1 MSLGF
6 SVWDLGS
13 TVRRSVDILA
23 DFVRGL
29 AGKIGRSNGY
39 VFNSERSAKRLL
51 FSKSR
56 TQNPRRPSPES
67 QPITLDPKPQ
77 TATRLETGHS
87 RPETFFD
94 ADFLKKLERLH
105 LIAKRLDWAGA
116 KGEHA
121 TARRGYSL
129 EFSDYRRYQ
138 AGDDLRYVDWNIYR
152 RLDRLL
158 LKVFTAEEEMNIY
171 LLLDTSRSMAFST
184 PKGNGSAAKLNY
196 AKKVAAAL
204 GYIGL
209 KNLDRVGG
217 AAFSSTLHA
226 PLKLGRGR
234 AQILRLF
241 GFLNR
246 LSCAGTTDLRTVIHK
261 FTTLFPQQGLVVL
274 VSDLFDPAGWRAA
287 AEELARKKYQVLIIH
302 ILEDE
307 EIRPGIL
314 GDVALA
320 DVEGNRER
328 RLFVDV
334 ELARRF
340 EAELTSYFR
349 DIESTCASFG
359 IDYLRTTT
367 AVPFDEF
374 VLKSLRQVSS
384 VT

>member
-1 MSLGF
+1 MST
-6 SVWDLGS
+6 S
-13 TVRRSVDILA
+13 
-23 DFVRGL
+23 
-29 AGKIGRSNGY
+29 
-39 VFNSERSAKRLL
+39 
-51 FSKSR
+51 
-56 TQNPRRPSPES
+56 
-67 QPITLDPKPQ
+67 
-77 TATRLETGHS
+77 TRLKTENS
-87 RPETFFD
+87 KPETFFD

-116 KGEHA
+116 RGEHA
-121 TARRGYSL
+121 ASRKGYSL

-138 AGDDLRYVDWNIYR
+138 RGDDLRYVDWNIYR

-171 LLLDTSRSMAFST
+171 LLVDTSRSMAC
-184 PKGNGSAAKLNY
+184 SAATADVESAKIGY

-217 AAFSSTLHA
+217 AAFSSSLQA

-234 AQILRLF
+234 TQILRLF

-246 LSCAGTTDLRTVIHK
+246 LSCAGPTDLRAAIHK
-261 FTTLFPQQGLVVL
+261 FTTLFPHPGLAVV
-274 VSDLFDPAGWRAA
+274 VSDLFDPTGWRAA
-287 AEELARKKYQVLIIH
+287 VEELARKKYQILIIH
-302 ILEDE
+302 ILDE
-307 EIRPGIL
+307 EEMQPGFL
-314 GDVALA
+314 GDVALVDA
-320 DVEGNRER
+320 EGSRER
-328 RLFVDV
+328 RLFVDA

-340 EAELTSYFR
+340 QEELANYFR
-349 DIESTCASFG
+349 DIESACASLG

-367 AVPFDEF
+367 KVPFDEF